1 MERDLTRLGLLDD
14 EDIRYALAYAYFK
27 NGDFESTERQL
38 QQLTRPDLFRKAAE
52 LRSAMQDCAEDRWQC
67 L

>member
-1 MERDLTRLGLLDD
+1 MERDLRRVGLLDD
-14 EDIRYALAYAYFK
+14 EDLRYALAYAYFK
-27 NGDFESTERQL
+27 NGDFEATERQL

-52 LRSAMQDCAEDRWQC
+52 LRSAIQDCAEDTWQC

>member
-27 NGDFESTERQL
+27 TGDFEATERQL

-52 LRSAMQDCAEDRWQC
+52 LRSAIQDCAEDTWQC